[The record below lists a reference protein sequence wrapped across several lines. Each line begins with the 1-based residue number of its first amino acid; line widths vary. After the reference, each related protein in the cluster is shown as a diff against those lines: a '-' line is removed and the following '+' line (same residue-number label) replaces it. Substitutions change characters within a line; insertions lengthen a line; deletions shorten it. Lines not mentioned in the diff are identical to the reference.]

1 MKNRTFSAKLSLG
14 VCIFFAVVLAAAIV
28 GFPAFFR
35 WFYVDY
41 HHLNPANAL
50 VQQNVRTVIGAFYAC
65 APFAGAALYML
76 IRLLLNIL
84 KNDVFILS
92 NVRYLRYISWCCW
105 AVALAT
111 GVAGVFYVPL
121 AIIAVSMAVVGTLLR
136 VVKNVVH
143 AAVALREENELTI

>member
-1 MKNRTFSAKLSLG
+1 M
-14 VCIFFAVVLAAAIV
+14 
-28 GFPAFFR
+28 
-35 WFYVDY
+35 
-41 HHLNPANAL
+41 
-50 VQQNVRTVIGAFYAC
+50 
-65 APFAGAALYML
+65 
-76 IRLLLNIL
+76 NIL